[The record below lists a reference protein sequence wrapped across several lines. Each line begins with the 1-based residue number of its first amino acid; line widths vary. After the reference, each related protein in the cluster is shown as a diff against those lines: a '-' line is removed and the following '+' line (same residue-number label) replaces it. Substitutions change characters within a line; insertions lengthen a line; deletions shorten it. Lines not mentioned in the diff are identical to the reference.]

1 MEDYERNALR
11 RLVKVSLRHHGID
24 KLKTEADKAKSR
36 VMMVASWHRS
46 RDHDEFAEL
55 SSEDGSEDGSSEEE
69 SYAVN
74 TEVSMAEDYRLRVT
88 DQRLGDAEQK
98 MRLLEEQ
105 HRLELERLRQQ
116 SRQAQ
121 VRQTPAISEHTYMAS
136 ARGQLQTPMPTGAR
150 IPHQQFGT
158 WENYGP
164 PQLSPGMFPL
174 QRNAEEAY
182 WDSGAG
188 GGYPPQMMMPHMM
201 SHMMPPMMP
210 RPNFQQS
217 KAPNFQ
223 QSKAPARTHGQV
235 FPVGGPA
242 AAEEFSNLDDASS
255 GKDEN

>member
-1 MEDYERNALR
+1 
-11 RLVKVSLRHHGID
+11 
-24 KLKTEADKAKSR
+24 
-36 VMMVASWHRS
+36 
-46 RDHDEFAEL
+46 
-55 SSEDGSEDGSSEEE
+55 
-69 SYAVN
+69 
-74 TEVSMAEDYRLRVT
+74 
-88 DQRLGDAEQK
+88 
-98 MRLLEEQ
+98 
-105 HRLELERLRQQ
+105 
-116 SRQAQ
+116 
-121 VRQTPAISEHTYMAS
+121 
-136 ARGQLQTPMPTGAR
+136 
-150 IPHQQFGT
+150 
-158 WENYGP
+158 
-164 PQLSPGMFPL
+164 MFPL